1 MHLHWKSFKPRTWKL
16 CMPWTILIQVYKM
29 SSTKERLQNEL
40 KQIEKEC
47 IKINDYPKRVFHKVN
62 EKCRLSRNE
71 DHDKN
76 IRANNAIIS
85 TTHRLIL
92 FCKSEQGWEI
102 INSISNY
109 INQILPE
116 NHVAQHVYRSRKL
129 APHLI

>member
-1 MHLHWKSFKPRTWKL
+1 MY
-16 CMPWTILIQVYKM
+16 IYIYKAPIM
-29 SSTKERLQNEL
+29 V
-40 KQIEKEC
+40 C
-47 IKINDYPKRVFHKVN
+47 IYTGNLLFHKVN

-71 DHDKN
+71 HHDKN

-129 APHLI
+129 ALHLI

>member
-1 MHLHWKSFKPRTWKL
+1 MKKNLLKKCTL
-16 CMPWTILIQVYKM
+16 YK
-29 SSTKERLQNEL
+29 
-40 KQIEKEC
+40 
-47 IKINDYPKRVFHKVN
+47 
-62 EKCRLSRNE
+62 NE
-71 DHDKN
+71 DYDKN
-76 IRANNAIIS
+76 IRANNASIS

-129 APHLI
+129 APHLT